1 MLHLPSVP
9 LLPLDSRSGCNLD
22 IRICA
27 SCLQVPSTLLII
39 LFMTYVYA
47 GGYDPRVEDNML
59 ALYSL
64 IDLAKSLSLT
74 YNVITPTS
82 IQTRV
87 KIPPLNMTKKNP
99 EVLFLLNFTTFQ
111 RTALLRSPSTI
122 ALLYTPENEH
132 FGVVPV
138 EAMVCGVPV
147 LACNSGGPMESVLDD
162 PPEERTGWL
171 RSPDSDTWAAAL
183 GEIVSMNDG
192 ERGALSN
199 RAKERSRAMFGMEA
213 MAHRLE
219 VVLLEVV
226 TMGRVEFRV
235 GMWWTMFFG
244 FLIAY
249 AIGPWVLPG

>member
-1 MLHLPSVP
+1 L
-9 LLPLDSRSGCNLD
+9 
-22 IRICA
+22 
-27 SCLQVPSTLLII
+27 
-39 LFMTYVYA
+39 
-47 GGYDPRVEDNML
+47 EDNML

-82 IQTRV
+82 QTRV
-87 KIPPLNMTKKNP
+87 KIPPLNMTQKNP
-99 EVLFLLNFTTFQ
+99 NVLFLLNFTTFQ
-111 RTALLRSPSTI
+111 RTALLQSASTI
-122 ALLYTPENEH
+122 VLLYTPENEH

-147 LACNSGGPMESVLDD
+147 LACNSGGPMESVLDN

-171 RSPDSDTWAAAL
+171 RSPDSDTWAAVL
-183 GEIVSMNDG
+183 GEIISMNDS
-192 ERGALSN
+192 ERDALSN

-219 VVLLEVV
+219 DVLLEAAA
-226 TMGRVEFRV
+226 MGRIEFRN
-235 GMWWTMFFG
+235 GMWWMMLFG